1 MRDYSYYVIM
11 WLLRLKKYKQQEL
24 GKDAKTHEFNRMKLI
39 RQIIIPCIAL
49 LFSCNRTRLSRVN
62 SDWMIL
68 CTCLA
73 FFNCA
78 IFANTEFLQISSIG
92 IWLVSC
98 CCCCF
103 FYCCFFS
110 WIEWI
115 PQLRWFDFQVWSGVN
130 VLDLFIYFCQPDK
143 FFLWLPSWLFKIYD
157 KATLSQTV
165 F

>member
-1 MRDYSYYVIM
+1 MAIIRDYSYYVIM

-49 LFSCNRTRLSRVN
+49 LFSCNRMRLSRDN

-98 CCCCF
+98 CCCC
-103 FYCCFFS
+103 CFFS
-110 WIEWI
+110 AVFFFVNWVDSAIEMI
-115 PQLRWFDFQVWSGVN
+115 WFSGMVRRECIRS
-130 VLDLFIYFCQPDK
+130 IYI
-143 FFLWLPSWLFKIYD
+143 FLP
-157 KATLSQTV
+157 AR
-165 F
+165 